1 MKVLKVWVAVTAC
14 GLFAALSACGGEA
27 SNGGAANEAAGTLT
41 EAKRDI
47 IEPPE
52 APADAATQAAGAGA
66 ADAAAKAGAE
76 GTAADAAIADGFV
89 SGKNNTSAKD
99 RENRTGS
106 P

>member
-1 MKVLKVWVAVTAC
+1 MKVLKVLVAVTAC
-14 GLFAALSACGGEA
+14 GLFAALSACGGAA
-27 SNGGAANEAAGTLT
+27 SNGGAAKEAAGTLT

-47 IEPPE
+47 SVAPE

-89 SGKNNTSAKD
+89 GGKNNTSTKD
-99 RENRTGS
+99 QENRGED
-106 P
+106 